1 MSRVFAYTRVSS
13 DGQADN
19 TSLPVQAERVTAFAL
34 AKGLTAPE
42 LFSDVASGANTNRPG
57 LVALRAAVTPGDTVI
72 VFKLDRLGRSIV
84 DIDPL
89 ITEWEARDVS
99 VHSVTE
105 PIETS
110 TAMGRAMYRMVLLFA
125 QAEREVIA
133 ERVAS
138 GKARNALDAKFNGS
152 PIPYGYRREAG
163 TATFTVDP
171 ERARVVRDLFSR
183 FATGRYGTARLRAAT
198 GCVLSENGIAELL
211 ANPVYTGRL
220 RYGDRA
226 RLAGH
231 EAIVSER
238 LFMRAQRERARRA
251 RSARVCLWKATG
263 IAGEM
268 ALSCEQR

>member
-1 MSRVFAYTRVSS
+1 MSRVLGYSRVSS
-13 DGQADN
+13 EGQADN
-19 TSLPVQAERVTAFAL
+19 TSLAVQAERIAAFAL
-34 AKGLTAPE
+34 AKGMTAPE
-42 LFSDVASGANTNRPG
+42 MFSDVASGANTNRPG
-57 LVALRAAVTPGDTVI
+57 LAALRAAVAPGDTVI

-138 GKARNALDAKFNGS
+138 GKAKNAATGRFNGS
-152 PIPYGYRREAG
+152 PIPFGYRRDPRTGA
-163 TATFTVDP
+163 FVVDP
-171 ERARVVRDLFSR
+171 KRAPMVRDLFSR

-198 GCVLSENGIAELL
+198 GCALSENGIAELL

-226 RLAGH
+226 RVAGH

-238 LFMRAQRERARRA
+238 LFMRVQRERARRA
-251 RSARVCLWKATG
+251 RSARVRLWKATG
-263 IAGEM
+263 TAGEM

>member
-1 MSRVFAYTRVSS
+1 MRRVLGYSRVSS
-13 DGQADN
+13 EGQADN
-19 TSLPVQAERVTAFAL
+19 TSLAVQAERIAAFAL
-34 AKGLTAPE
+34 AKGMTAPE
-42 LFSDVASGANTNRPG
+42 MFSDVASGANTNRPG
-57 LVALRAAVTPGDTVI
+57 LAALRAEVAPGDTVI

-89 ITEWEARDVS
+89 ITEWEARGVS

-110 TAMGRAMYRMVLLFA
+110 TAMGRAMYRLVLLFA

-133 ERVAS
+133 QRVAS
-138 GKARNALDAKFNGS
+138 GKAKNARDGKFNGS
-152 PIPYGYRREAG
+152 PIPFGYRRDPGADG
-163 TATFTVDP
+163 FAVDP
-171 ERARVVRDLFSR
+171 ERASIVRDLFSK

-198 GCVLSENGIAELL
+198 GCELSENGIAELL

-238 LFMRAQRERARRA
+238 LFIRVQRERARRA
-251 RSARVCLWKATG
+251 RSARVRLWKTAGT
-263 IAGEM
+263 AGEM
-268 ALSCEQR
+268 LLSCEQR